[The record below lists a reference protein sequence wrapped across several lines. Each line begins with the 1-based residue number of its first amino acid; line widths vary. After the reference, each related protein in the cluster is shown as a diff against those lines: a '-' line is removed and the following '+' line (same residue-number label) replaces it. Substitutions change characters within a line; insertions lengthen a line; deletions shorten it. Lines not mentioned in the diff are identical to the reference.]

1 MFPIEISD
9 KAASEI
15 KKVMEEQ
22 SLEDSALRVG
32 LQGGGCSGFQY
43 LVYFIKEEE
52 ASEDED
58 YVDQQGDVRV
68 VVDKKSA
75 SYLQGT
81 VIDFYSGIDKR
92 GFVFNNPNAAKSCG
106 CGSSFSPDESM
117 PDASGGCGSGG
128 CGSGGCGSG
137 GCGTDGGE
145 SFEC

>member
-1 MFPIEISD
+1 MFPVEISE

-22 SLEDSALRVG
+22 SLEDSALRIG

-43 LVYFIKEEE
+43 ILNFIKEEE

-58 YVDQQGDVRV
+58 YVDQQGDIKV

-75 SYLQGT
+75 TYLQGT

-92 GFVFNNPNAAKSCG
+92 GFVFNNPTTAKSCG
-106 CGSSFSPDESM
+106 
-117 PDASGGCGSGG
+117 SGDGT
-128 CGSGGCGSG
+128 G
-137 GCGTDGGE
+137 GCGTGGCGTGGSSTGENE

>member
-1 MFPIEISD
+1 MFPVEISE

-22 SLEDSALRVG
+22 SLENSALRIG

-43 LVYFIKEEE
+43 LLNFIKEEE

-58 YVDQQGDVRV
+58 YVDQQGDIKV

-75 SYLQGT
+75 TYLQGT

-92 GFVFNNPNAAKSCG
+92 GFVFNNPGAAKSCG
-106 CGSSFSPDESM
+106 CGSSFSPKESG
-117 PDASGGCGSGG
+117 DGSGSDG
-128 CGSGGCGSG
+128 AESG
-137 GCGTDGGE
+137 GCGTGGC
-145 SFEC
+145 STGGCG

>member
-1 MFPIEISD
+1 MFPVEISE
-9 KAASEI
+9 KAAFEI

-43 LVYFIKEEE
+43 LLNFIKEEE

-58 YVDQQGDVRV
+58 YVDQQGDIKV

-75 SYLQGT
+75 AYLQGT

-92 GFVFNNPNAAKSCG
+92 GFVFNNPGAAKSCG
-106 CGSSFSPDESM
+106 CGSSFSPNESS
-117 PDASGGCGSGG
+117 DGSD
-128 CGSGGCGSG
+128 GSDGAESG
-137 GCGTDGGE
+137 GCGTGG
-145 SFEC
+145 CGTGGCG

>member
-22 SLEDSALRVG
+22 SLEDSVLRVG

-43 LVYFIKEEE
+43 LLNFVKEEE
-52 ASEDED
+52 ASEEED
-58 YVDQQGDVRV
+58 YISQQGDIKV

-75 SYLQGT
+75 AYLQGT

-92 GFVFNNPNAAKSCG
+92 GFVFNSPTDAKSCG
-106 CGSSFSPDESM
+106 SEDGT
-117 PDASGGCGSGG
+117 
-128 CGSGGCGSG
+128 G
-137 GCGTDGGE
+137 GCGTGGCSTSENE